1 MTLFN
6 KTTDKKSH
14 KNKIF
19 TLCALTL
26 SMSIASSVT
35 LANSFVIKNATVHT
49 ATQQGVLNNATIVI
63 KDGVII
69 AINPRSY
76 NAKNVIDAEG
86 KNVTPGLIGSMNAL
100 GLIEVNA
107 VSGTRDESEKKADI
121 TFDTSKAFNPK
132 STLLPYARKGGLTS
146 NIVVPHGG
154 ESMFRGQSFAVNL
167 SGDFDSV
174 LADNNA
180 VVIDLG
186 SKSKGSR
193 ATSIQTLINTLE
205 DAQEKLTDKEEQTK
219 KEESSNS
226 EDKKSKKL
234 KRDEII
240 VNELLAGTK
249 TLIAYAERATDILVL
264 IDIKER
270 FNLELV
276 IVGASDAVLI
286 QQELVKAD
294 VPVIIDA
301 YRNLPSSFDT
311 LNSSLDTAAILIKA
325 GLKVGL
331 HLDDPHKLDQ
341 LRYMAGSAIANGVKP
356 NEALAAITANLAD
369 IFKLNTGKIAIGKK
383 ADIVMWSADPFE
395 ISTKVERLWIEGDE
409 ISTTSRQDALRDR
422 YMAESKMP
430 RAYVK

>member
-1 MTLFN
+1 MILFN
-6 KTTDKKSH
+6 KRIH
-14 KNKIF
+14 KNKVF
-19 TLCALTL
+19 ALCALTL
-26 SMSIASSVT
+26 SMSISSSIA
-35 LANSFVIKNATVHT
+35 LANSFVIENATLHT
-49 ATQQGVLNNATIVI
+49 ATNQGVLNNATLVI
-63 KDGVII
+63 KDGVIT

-76 NAKNVIDAEG
+76 STKNVIDAEG
-86 KNVTPGLIGSMNAL
+86 KNVTPGLIGSMNGL

-154 ESMFRGQSFAVNL
+154 ESMFRGNSFAVNL
-167 SGDFDSV
+167 SGNFDSV
-174 LADNNA
+174 IVGNNA
-180 VVIDLG
+180 IAVDLG
-186 SKSKGSR
+186 AKSKGSR
-193 ATSIQTLINTLE
+193 ATSIQTLIKTLE
-205 DAQEKLTDKEEQTK
+205 DAQEKLIDKEKKAK
-219 KEESSNS
+219 KEDTSIS
-226 EDKKSKKL
+226 EDKKEKKL

-240 VNELLAGTK
+240 INELLAGNK
-249 TLIAYAERATDILVL
+249 TLIAYAERSTDLLAL

-276 IVGASDAVLI
+276 IVGGSDAVLI
-286 QQELVKAD
+286 QKELVKAD
-294 VPVIIDA
+294 IPIIIDA
-301 YRNLPSSFDT
+301 YRNLPSNFDT
-311 LNSSLDTAAILIKA
+311 LNYSLDTAAILIKA

-341 LRYMAGSAIANGVKP
+341 LRYMAGSAIANGVEP
-356 NEALAAITANLAD
+356 NDALAAITANIAD
-369 IFKLNTGKIAIGKK
+369 IFKLNTGKIAVGKK

-395 ISTKVERLWIEGDE
+395 ISTKVERLWIDGDE

-430 RAYVK
+430 KAYIK